1 MLEFVLVSTNAAPCQ
16 HLNQRPC
23 IYYAPW
29 SLLCVAADMFTVS
42 VLLPLTPHFL
52 PVRRSLEFYDACLY
66 EAVMACDS
74 DCVLGG
80 GELIVRIPRDMLTK
94 ITQAT

>member
-1 MLEFVLVSTNAAPCQ
+1 M
-16 HLNQRPC
+16 HLDHFCLFQLIC
-23 IYYAPW
+23 A
-29 SLLCVAADMFTVS
+29 LCVCS
-42 VLLPLTPHFL
+42 TPTNTSYL

-80 GELIVRIPRDMLTK
+80 GELIVRIPRDAYK
-94 ITQAT
+94 DYPSSIIGSECGQWKE